1 MPKYYCGDFAFKFIF
16 CLQVRTML
24 LTGQNDENIAAYYT
38 LIFNVL
44 EGINICVL
52 FPMLFVGTV
61 MKVTNN
67 IIYVTFT

>member
-1 MPKYYCGDFAFKFIF
+1 
-16 CLQVRTML
+16 ML